1 MNVQAM
7 TLAQQSIPKEMM
19 GRVFGVLQG
28 LNMGVQPLGLAAT
41 SGLLAVMDVR
51 SIFGVMGALML
62 LASLAWLQRPVRS
75 ALKTSGA
82 SPDPVLGGN

>member
-1 MNVQAM
+1 
-7 TLAQQSIPKEMM
+7 
-19 GRVFGVLQG
+19 
-28 LNMGVQPLGLAAT
+28 
-41 SGLLAVMDVR
+41 MDVR

-75 ALKTSGA
+75 ALKTPGA